1 MQIILAVID
10 FKSILLCMIYNSN
23 QVAESIGEN
32 ILIFKVWKD
41 TDNFVTDYPDFFY
54 IEKLKKLIDRLES
67 NNVFLS

>member
-1 MQIILAVID
+1 
-10 FKSILLCMIYNSN
+10 MIYNSN

-67 NNVFLS
+67 NNVFLY